1 MTTETYKKLELN
13 AEQLATLTHLK
24 QYFPYR
30 ICYGAINE
38 SGDFLSGAV
47 VNMRQPN
54 DLVRRGYTV
63 YTC

>member
-1 MTTETYKKLELN
+1 MTTETSKKLELN
-13 AEQLATLTHLK
+13 TEQLATLTRLK

-38 SGDFLSGAV
+38 SGDFLSSAV